1 MRLRNKKM
9 RMKKRKALY
18 GYLFTLPWL
27 LGFLSFTLYPLVY
40 SFYMVFHKVQI
51 GADGITTKFLGAGNL
66 IYALSLDFGFIDA
79 VLEIGRYILVL
90 TPLIV
95 ILALILAMLL
105 NRKIWFRSVFR
116 GIYFLPVIIISGGLM
131 SSLEKNGAFEIIDLT
146 ENSIL
151 RWMNYSDFN
160 QIYYVI
166 ELLLK
171 NIFSVLWFSGVQILI
186 YLSGLQKLDKATYEA
201 AYIDGASSWQA
212 FWKLTF
218 PAMKQ
223 FTTLNI
229 VYTIVLLATFPT
241 SKVVTLI
248 KKNMFGQGDFE
259 GLGYSSALSWIY
271 LVVILL
277 IMLLFLVLTGIGEER
292 KRAK

>member
-1 MRLRNKKM
+1 MRIRKKKIN
-9 RMKKRKALY
+9 MKKRKALF

-27 LGFLSFTLYPLVY
+27 IGFLSFTLYPLFY

-51 GADGITTKFLGAGNL
+51 GADGITTKFLGTGNL
-66 IYALSLDFGFIDA
+66 MYALSLDFEFLDA

-105 NRKIWFRSVFR
+105 NRRLWFRTVFR
-116 GIYFLPVIIISGGLM
+116 AIYFLPVIIISGGLM

-151 RWMNYSDFN
+151 RWMNYSDFH
-160 QIYYVI
+160 QIYFVI
-166 ELLLK
+166 ELLIK

-186 YLSGLQKLDKATYEA
+186 YLSGLQKLDQATYEA
-201 AYIDGASSWQA
+201 ARIDGASSWQV

-241 SKVVTLI
+241 SKVVALI
-248 KKNMFGQGDFE
+248 KKDMFGQADFQ

-271 LVVILL
+271 FVVIVL
-277 IMLLFLVLTGIGEER
+277 IMFLFLALTGIGTER